1 MPRRPSLLLLV
12 SCLAGA
18 WLLSGCQR
26 DESQTKTK
34 FGFDEFRPIYNQH
47 IADWVT
53 EQQEANQRTLE
64 RVSKELTDAREERAE
79 TLRAQL
85 TTLESEAE
93 KWRFRRSLGD
103 YLKIATPA
111 DIPPDLTWENGMDQP
126 EIGDPAAIKGGVFR
140 RFIPTFPPTIRPFGE
155 NSNNSFR
162 GDLYDMIELTL
173 VGLHPETMAHIPGIA
188 HQWAVTRDGRTVFFK
203 IDPEARYSDGVPVR
217 AMDFLISA
225 YLRVSDHII
234 NPYSKQY
241 YRENIAQLAV
251 YDESTLSVSLPEA
264 KLFGVAIAGA
274 FSPSPPHFYQE
285 YGPDYNERYQWKFPP
300 TTGAYKVLPE
310 DIDMGTSIT
319 QTRVQNWWAR
329 DRKYYQYRFNPDK
342 IIHTVVRDESK
353 AFELFRAGQLD
364 TFYLTQPQYWYEKS
378 EMDPVY
384 KGYIDR
390 VTYYNRY
397 PKVPRGLYMNV
408 IKPPLDNRDV
418 RIGIHYAM
426 NWRKVIDQMFRG
438 DYQRL
443 NTFNEGYVHFSDPSI
458 RARPY
463 SIRKA
468 REQFRAAGFTE
479 EDPDG
484 ILKNAQG
491 QRLSV
496 SATYPAMPLLDRM
509 FAILREDAKACG
521 LDLRL
526 DGLEATVTY
535 KKVMQKQHD
544 MNLSSWLITPP
555 MPDFYQ
561 FLHSSNAFDE
571 KGNPKPQTNNTFSW
585 ARADTDALC
594 EQVRTGTTIE
604 EVRSASWKLQRIMH
618 DEGIFVPGYSS
629 DFIRIGSWRWVR
641 WPDSEN
647 TRYSPPVVYDPH
659 ESFVYWIDENIRKE
673 TNAARSDKRS
683 FGESTRVMDAYR
695 EVPAASE
702 ESDTHE

>member
-1 MPRRPSLLLLV
+1 MPRRPSLLLFV

-47 IADWVT
+47 IADWVA
-53 EQQEANQRTLE
+53 EQQQANQRTLE

-85 TTLESEAE
+85 ATLEAEAE
-93 KWRFRRSLGD
+93 KWRFRSSLGD

-111 DIPPDLTWENGMDQP
+111 DIPPDLTWETGMDQP

-140 RFIPTFPPTIRPFGE
+140 RFVPTFPPTIRPFGE

-544 MNLSSWLITPP
+544 INLSSWLITPP

-585 ARADTDALC
+585 GRADTDALC

-683 FGESTRVMDAYR
+683 FGESTRVIDAYR
-695 EVPAASE
+695 DVPAASE